1 MQRRVMKMDKQV
13 MLYAGIALAGVF
25 ISAVSQVIL
34 KKAAGKKRESVLRE
48 YLNLPV
54 ILAYGMFF
62 GATLLSVFALRVIPV
77 SMGGILDS
85 AGYIFITLF
94 GVLIFKE
101 KITPKKAAALLLI
114 LAGIIV
120 YSL

>member
-1 MQRRVMKMDKQV
+1 MDKQV
-13 MLYAGIALAGVF
+13 MLYAGIALIGVF

-62 GATLLSVFALRVIPV
+62 GATLLSVFSLRVIPV

-94 GVLIFKE
+94 GVFIFKE

>member
-1 MQRRVMKMDKQV
+1 MKMDKQV
-13 MLYAGIALAGVF
+13 MLYAGIALIGVF

-94 GVLIFKE
+94 GVFIFKE